1 MGFFGGWAGK
11 EQCFPLIF
19 TGFGFGCGVVSPC
32 IGQCYG
38 FAENRILN
46 RVGGKQLSMKQK
58 FFGVL
63 ALLALAVSC
72 GKKEIPAIEKRSGAA
87 AVGTGLETQAPTALT
102 FDQSFIDM
110 VGSTVNTLGAGVYL
124 TGQLGY
130 GGAYEFIQ
138 SATNATDFVSYEA
151 AYTSFQVSQDIV
163 EEYTLTALAAS
174 AVFAYLHPEFL
185 SMPDEEKRQYLRQSY
200 VAGMLSEDSRW
211 VRIRQNLENY
221 LQSFVNQELYK
232 ADPGWQHIVDCVMDN
247 LYGVILNGATAL
259 TLGKNIVDGKVGAA
273 IRSIRL
279 FMKTKTGRAVSVAA
293 ALYLMWEMF
302 DCIITPPASGG
313 NTFVRPPADRDMW
326 GSYIVGYSIPYI

>member
-1 MGFFGGWAGK
+1 
-11 EQCFPLIF
+11 
-19 TGFGFGCGVVSPC
+19 
-32 IGQCYG
+32 
-38 FAENRILN
+38 
-46 RVGGKQLSMKQK
+46 MKQK
-58 FFGVL
+58 LMTVLAVL
-63 ALLALAVSC
+63 ALVSC
-72 GKKEIPAIEKRSGAA
+72 EKKELPLPENEVMSRAA
-87 AVGTGLETQAPTALT
+87 TTTGTTESQSPTALT

-138 SATNATDFVSYEA
+138 SATNAPDFLSYEA
-151 AYTSFQVSQDIV
+151 AFTSFQVSQDVV

-232 ADPGWQHIVDCVMDN
+232 ADPGWQHVVDCVMEN
-247 LYGVILNGATAL
+247 LFGVILNGATAFS
-259 TLGKNIVDGKVGAA
+259 LGKSIAEGKIGPAL
-273 IRSIRL
+273 RSIRL
-279 FMKTKTGRAVSVAA
+279 FMKTKTGRAVSVMA
-293 ALYLMWEMF
+293 ALYLIWDMY
-302 DCIITPPASGG
+302 DCITTPPASGG
-313 NTFVRPPADRDMW
+313 NTFVRPPVERDMW
-326 GSYIVGYSIPYI
+326 GSHTLGYSIPYI